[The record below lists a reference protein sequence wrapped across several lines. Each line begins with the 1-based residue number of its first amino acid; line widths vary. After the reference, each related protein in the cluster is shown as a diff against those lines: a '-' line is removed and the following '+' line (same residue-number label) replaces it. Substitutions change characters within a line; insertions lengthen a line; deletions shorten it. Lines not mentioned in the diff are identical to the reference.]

1 MSSTRMQS
9 RLVALVSYAL
19 LAGISF
25 LVLLPLIWMVSTS
38 LKIPAETFVS
48 PIEWI
53 PSDPQWSNYP
63 EAYGR
68 ANFNRYFLNSVIV
81 TVVATSLHVAFA
93 SLAGYGLAK
102 YRFVGGRWLLIAILV
117 TLMLPLEV
125 IMIPLFLTVKDF
137 GWLNSYQGIIAPHIG
152 DAFGVLL
159 MRQYFLSLP
168 NSLIEAA
175 RIDGAGHLRTFFS
188 IAVPLSRPALATLV
202 IFMARETWDEFLW
215 PFLVVSSD
223 DMRTVPIGIQ
233 TFARAELSNFPHI
246 MAISTVA
253 TIPLIMMFI
262 VFQRQFIKGIQITG
276 LRE

>member
-1 MSSTRMQS
+1 MNSMRTQS
-9 RLVALVSYAL
+9 RLVALVSYLL
-19 LAGISF
+19 LAMISF

-38 LKIPAETFVS
+38 LKLSSETFTS
-48 PIEWI
+48 PIDWI
-53 PSDPQWSNYP
+53 PNDPQWSNYP

-68 ANFNRYFLNSVIV
+68 ANFSRYFLNSFIV
-81 TVVATSLHVAFA
+81 TVIATSLHVAFA

-102 YRFVGGRWLLIAILV
+102 YRFVGARWLLVAILA

-137 GWLNSYQGIIAPHIG
+137 GWLNTYQAIIAPHIG

-168 NSLIEAA
+168 NALIEAA
-175 RIDGAGHLRTFFS
+175 RIDGAGHLRTFRS
-188 IAVPLSRPALATLV
+188 IALPLSKPALATLA

-215 PFLVVSSD
+215 PFLVVSSE

-253 TIPLIMMFI
+253 TIPLVVMFF

>member
-53 PSDPQWSNYP
+53 PNDPQWSNYP

>member
-1 MSSTRMQS
+1 MNSMRTQS
-9 RLVALVSYAL
+9 RLVALVSYVL

-38 LKIPAETFVS
+38 LKISSETFTS
-48 PIEWI
+48 PIQWI
-53 PSDPQWSNYP
+53 PRDPQWGNYP

-68 ANFNRYFLNSVIV
+68 ANFNRYFLNSIIV

-102 YRFVGGRWLLIAILV
+102 YRFVGARWLLIAILA

-137 GWLNSYQGIIAPHIG
+137 GWLNTYQGIIAPHIG

-175 RIDGAGHLRTFFS
+175 RIDGAGHLRTFRS
-188 IAVPLSRPALATLV
+188 IALPLSRPALATLV

-215 PFLVVSSD
+215 PFLVVSSE

-253 TIPLIMMFI
+253 TIPLVVMFF
-262 VFQRQFIKGIQITG
+262 VFQRQFIKGIQISG

>member
-1 MSSTRMQS
+1 
-9 RLVALVSYAL
+9 
-19 LAGISF
+19 
-25 LVLLPLIWMVSTS
+25 
-38 LKIPAETFVS
+38 
-48 PIEWI
+48 
-53 PSDPQWSNYP
+53 
-63 EAYGR
+63 
-68 ANFNRYFLNSVIV
+68 
-81 TVVATSLHVAFA
+81 
-93 SLAGYGLAK
+93 
-102 YRFVGGRWLLIAILV
+102 
-117 TLMLPLEV
+117 
-125 IMIPLFLTVKDF
+125 
-137 GWLNSYQGIIAPHIG
+137 
-152 DAFGVLL
+152 